1 MIPSLDSI
9 YRSPA
14 LSAWT
19 LEDHL
24 VITTFPEP
32 ELHLWNQTAAVVWL
46 LLLEGQ
52 KTPQDLSKELTEIFK
67 NCPPTINDEIGS
79 CLHDWLSKQWLAVD
93 GRGNYSILPKY
104 KKKYTPVKELL
115 SNPPCEIAFQKSL
128 SINGNAFRLAI
139 YANKKSTDELF
150 FKRIIAIINSF
161 PKADSEPQ
169 SQLDIVIDSD
179 LICLYENL
187 QSLGQWQDST
197 EALSHCMQY
206 FLRISAGIDEHF
218 LTLHAA
224 AIGKKN
230 CVLLSGVSGA
240 GKSTLCALLALR
252 GWEYFGDDL
261 VGIIVDNTIQGHIV
275 PLPSAVGIKSNT
287 WELLSSE
294 YPIIATLEIIRY
306 GEKTARYLPL
316 PSSSQTQNSKRL
328 VSAIV
333 FPRYA
338 KDAAIA
344 HHSISV
350 IDALKELV
358 NSGISLNCEMSSDEV
373 QHFLEFLC
381 RTPLYQLVY
390 SDINEANSWLSTLV
404 KN

>member
-150 FKRIIAIINSF
+150 FKIN
-161 PKADSEPQ
+161 
-169 SQLDIVIDSD
+169 
-179 LICLYENL
+179 Y
-187 QSLGQWQDST
+187 
-197 EALSHCMQY
+197 
-206 FLRISAGIDEHF
+206 
-218 LTLHAA
+218 
-224 AIGKKN
+224 
-230 CVLLSGVSGA
+230 
-240 GKSTLCALLALR
+240 
-252 GWEYFGDDL
+252 
-261 VGIIVDNTIQGHIV
+261 
-275 PLPSAVGIKSNT
+275 
-287 WELLSSE
+287 
-294 YPIIATLEIIRY
+294 
-306 GEKTARYLPL
+306 
-316 PSSSQTQNSKRL
+316 
-328 VSAIV
+328 
-333 FPRYA
+333 
-338 KDAAIA
+338 
-344 HHSISV
+344 
-350 IDALKELV
+350 
-358 NSGISLNCEMSSDEV
+358 
-373 QHFLEFLC
+373 
-381 RTPLYQLVY
+381 
-390 SDINEANSWLSTLV
+390 
-404 KN
+404 